1 MFPLLYLLPI
11 HLLFLAKR
19 SSHYQKGA
27 TSKNIHESGGSFSFT
42 FSFKLDHTPPIKYIV
57 ATKRKVTCNTYSVLP
72 EYILKTFLFASHV
85 FKRQTHTV
93 WGNFIDAKSSLW
105 FFIQPNQEVFFPC
118 LDINCES
125 CIYKTALSELVQR
138 REKCPNMCYCSF
150 IMEMTD
156 R

>member
-1 MFPLLYLLPI
+1 MTLCGVNHCSHYCTCYLSTSCSW
-11 HLLFLAKR
+11 LAKR
-19 SSHYQKGA
+19 SSHYQKGT

-105 FFIQPNQEVFFPC
+105 FFIQPNQEVFFPFG
-118 LDINCES
+118 
-125 CIYKTALSELVQR
+125 YKL
-138 REKCPNMCYCSF
+138 
-150 IMEMTD
+150 
-156 R
+156 